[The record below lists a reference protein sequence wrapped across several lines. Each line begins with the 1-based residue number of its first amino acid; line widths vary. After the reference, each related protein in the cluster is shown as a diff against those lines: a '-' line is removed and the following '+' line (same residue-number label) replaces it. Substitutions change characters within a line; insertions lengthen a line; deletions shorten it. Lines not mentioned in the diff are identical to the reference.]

1 MPVQHIINS
10 KLVNNQYSFQP
21 KISKFIK
28 FNVLTR
34 LFSELGYISVFNY
47 ALHTHYFAYKFNLVQ
62 VINWKLQNTSHIKLK
77 KIYRFRNEILLASRN
92 YHKTNVQRRN
102 KLNNRGTEQLCWRLV
117 RLTPG
122 TATCFFTSLRLI
134 FLHKANKL
142 NGFYEVLLK
151 GILSRDV

>member
-1 MPVQHIINS
+1 MQQIINS
-10 KLVNNQYSFQP
+10 KLVNIQYSLQP

-28 FNVLTR
+28 FNELKR
-34 LFSELGYISVFNY
+34 LLSELGSINVFNY
-47 ALHTHYFAYKFNLVQ
+47 ALHAHYFAYKFNLVK
-62 VINWKLQNTSHIKLK
+62 VINWKRQYTSHIKLK
-77 KIYRFRNEILLASRN
+77 KIYRFRDEILLASRN

-134 FLHKANKL
+134 FVHKANKL
-142 NGFYEVLLK
+142 NGVYEVLMK